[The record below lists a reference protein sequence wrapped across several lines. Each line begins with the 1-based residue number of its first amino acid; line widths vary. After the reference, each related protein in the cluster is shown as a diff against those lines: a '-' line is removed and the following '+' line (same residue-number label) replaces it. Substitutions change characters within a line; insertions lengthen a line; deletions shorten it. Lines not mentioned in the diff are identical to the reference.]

1 MNFIKDFIYKH
12 ISHRPNL
19 VKIVNNIS
27 WLFFDNILRMVVGLS
42 VGVWIVRYLGPE
54 KFGLLSFAMSLTSLF
69 GVIAALGLE
78 SVIVRNIVR
87 DPKNASEILGTA
99 AILQLISGLIAYF
112 LILVSIAYIRPNE
125 SLTLIIV
132 AILGSTI
139 LLKSGE
145 IAALWFESKIQ
156 SKYTVWVKSSV
167 HILFA
172 VIKVVL
178 ILEET
183 SLVSFALVVLI
194 EAIMV
199 TLILLIVMNKYGQSL
214 AKLRVKVECAK
225 ILIKDSWPLI
235 FSSIAI
241 TIYMKIDQIMLS
253 QMIGDEAAGIYSAAT
268 RISEAWYFI
277 PVVIGASVFPAI
289 LEAKKNSEEQYYER
303 LQRLYDIMAVI
314 SVAVALPMTFLSTH
328 IVVLFFG
335 KAYSAAGPILAI
347 HIWAGLFVFMGV
359 ASGKWFL
366 AENNKL
372 LSLQRT
378 VIGAVLNIA
387 LNFWLIPV
395 YGAAGAALATLLS
408 HAVVAF
414 FSDLLQQETQKMF
427 LMKVSALNPL
437 DIYMRYKRYKR
448 NI

>member
-1 MNFIKDFIYKH
+1 MNFIKDFIYQY
-12 ISHRPNL
+12 IAHRPNL

-27 WLFFDNILRMVVGLS
+27 WLFFDNIIRMIVGLS

-54 KFGLLSFAMSLTSLF
+54 KFGLFSFAMSLTFLF
-69 GVIAALGLE
+69 SVISALGLD
-78 SVIVRNIVR
+78 SVVVRNITL
-87 DPKNASEILGTA
+87 DPKNASETLGTA
-99 AILQLISGLIAYF
+99 GALQLISGLIAYF
-112 LILVSIAYIRPNE
+112 LILVTIAYIRPNE
-125 SLTLIIV
+125 YLTLSIV

-167 HILFA
+167 HLLFA

-178 ILEET
+178 IVQEA
-183 SLVSFALVVLI
+183 SLVSFALVVLV

-199 TLILLIVMNKYGQSL
+199 ALILLIVVNKYGQPL
-214 AKLRVKVECAK
+214 AKLRVKAECAK

-241 TIYMKIDQIMLS
+241 TIYMKIDQIMLA
-253 QMIGDEAAGIYSAAT
+253 QMIGDEAVGIYSAAT
-268 RISEAWYFI
+268 RLSEGWYFI

-289 LEAKKNSEEQYYER
+289 LEIKKNSEEQYYER

-314 SVAVALPMTFLSTH
+314 SVAVALPVTFLSTH
-328 IVVLFFG
+328 IIVLFFG

-347 HIWAGLFVFMGV
+347 HIWTAVFVFMGV
-359 ASGKWFL
+359 ASSKWFL
-366 AENNKL
+366 AENNQL

-378 VIGAVLNIA
+378 VLGAVSNIG

-395 YGAAGAALATLLS
+395 YGAVGAALATLLS
-408 HAVVAF
+408 CAIAAF
-414 FSDLLQQETQKMF
+414 FSDLLQKETRKMF
-427 LMKVSALNPL
+427 LMKVSSLNPL
-437 DIYMRYKRYKR
+437 DIYKRY
-448 NI
+448 I